1 MYTKQRM
8 IKSYGILSS
17 IKVVC
22 EGTRKWQEKLDYCR
36 MRSLKFTHSEC
47 WKNNHLRSRSTG
59 GFDKKRELNLKK
71 KFIRSKRASNHD
83 IASGTSKDVCRRPN
97 SVGFENANVKHLRYR
112 HLPCIVVPLILLHF
126 FRVSRIKHRLTLYCY
141 DVTAFDMVR
150 LYTCKRN
157 LLVCLRNRTQV
168 RDKSGHVFNTILS
181 RGKQQ
186 YLYKCNNNRVIC
198 SSLSVLFNIWPS
210 DQRLKDTRKY

>member
-1 MYTKQRM
+1 MTREVRLLPHEKSQVYALRMLKKQSFKVEVNWQFRQEER
-8 IKSYGILSS
+8 IK
-17 IKVVC
+17 
-22 EGTRKWQEKLDYCR
+22 
-36 MRSLKFTHSEC
+36 
-47 WKNNHLRSRSTG
+47 
-59 GFDKKRELNLKK
+59 LKK
-71 KFIRSKRASNHD
+71 KFIRSERASNHGV
-83 IASGTSKDVCRRPN
+83 ASGASKDVCRRPN

-112 HLPCIVVPLILLHF
+112 HLPCIVAPLILLHF

-168 RDKSGHVFNTILS
+168 RDKSGHVFSTILS

-198 SSLSVLFNIWPS
+198 SSLSVLFNI
-210 DQRLKDTRKY
+210 